1 MADMNMELRSV
12 SHRFWNMVN
21 PLHRRMALQVNPPQ
35 LVIYA
40 PTAIDGY
47 LHAQRIEEHYRTKTS
62 LDNMHLIQST
72 AAAPMMQQQQQQQPR
87 QPSRFRKAV
96 FTVIQQAIEFLM
108 QINLPSVLLTLV
120 LVGIL
125 MWLNPSSHERWLQ
138 PMWRFLIDD
147 VLDMIRIKVVRIV
160 SWSDNYDKDGV
171 HRGAI
176 SAQKQFNQ
184 QQLEHN
190 IKDVT
195 IKTLS
200 GRHIADIRR
209 LAINAKHGTVVSCGQ
224 DGRIIMWDADHAEW
238 MARLDRMR
246 KTHGEIMEADL
257 NPKYWRTGDNRRLV
271 RNNASTTTNDLQS
284 TLLQSARC
292 IKMDQGNKWIAAGFD
307 DGIIRVWRITTGTLL
322 RELRVETRMPVTIEE
337 QQDPTALMT
346 LRHRKAANNNES
358 LIRNTRRTVT
368 DRVMA
373 VQFIG
378 AVTEYCHPLVA
389 EVAAKQRVKNAYDD
403 SSQNFLVSVHKSGM
417 MREWDILSGECIQSF
432 PSGHQRDVTV
442 LHVVEC
448 KPPHRKLGI
457 TWVFTASKDGLIKC
471 WERRLVK
478 QQQQQQHNM
487 DEQLDQD
494 NNTSTTT
501 WTCVYTIEGHYGHAI
516 TSLATEIPVG
526 GMGVLVSGSSDGAV
540 KVWDFESG
548 DAVCTLSAGGVQRKK
563 PEIHAGGPLLKF
575 SKFNH
580 AEDVYYGSENLYRL
594 DEHDNDKSAD
604 HHGPITQVVVTRYCE
619 VENGPGICRGCDTC
633 FGNGFGIASCS
644 MDENV
649 HVWRLERADGKHEGS
664 CTLCSKDY
672 HQKRR
677 KPRQEETTSTTTV
690 NDFKSTRRRNGG
702 SGGNSSITTTTTGR
716 RVYGPPMTSAS
727 MTQHESTTTSADG
740 LVDIEQLG
748 GETNI
753 ALTPRFLGKIDQLAG
768 RGLVF
773 CNNMVLAGVRKKR
786 RGDWEA
792 WFASLKY
799 YDEGCQDDITIP
811 VEAFDLDTTHK
822 KQANFTQNA
831 PSSSSGVIQDRGL
844 WNDVKRWLFG
854 DEAAV
859 KRQRQ
864 HQSWEPENSSDDDE
878 SYDEASEL
886 LPFSTVRHAV
896 PLDGSGI
903 ACDYGNFIKLV
914 YLDDQCHKRSQRMD
928 ESIVSKKGCKCGDK
942 CAGSSACCGGS
953 NCSSGGGRD
962 KKQCC
967 GGTSSSK
974 RAVRR
979 QRNQNTAAI
988 SKNLCNVSECSTANC
1003 SRASDCPVAAT
1014 SSSSS
1019 SKTRNVYR
1027 WS

>member
-1 MADMNMELRSV
+1 MNMELRSV

-40 PTAIDGY
+40 PTAMDGY
-47 LHAQRIEEHYRTKTS
+47 LHATRIEEHYRTKSS
-62 LDNMHLIQST
+62 LDEQHPIQPAA
-72 AAAPMMQQQQQQQPR
+72 AAAPMIQPR
-87 QPSRFRKAV
+87 QHSLFRKAV
-96 FTVIQQAIEFLM
+96 FTFIQHVIDFLM

-120 LVGIL
+120 LVGIIL
-125 MWLNPSSHERWLQ
+125 WLNPSSHERWLQ
-138 PMWRFLIDD
+138 PMWRFLVDD
-147 VLDMIRIKVVRIV
+147 VLDTLRVKVNRII

-224 DGRIIMWDADHAEW
+224 DGRIIMWDADNAEW

-257 NPKYWRTGDNRRLV
+257 NPKYWRMGDNRRMI
-271 RNNASTTTNDLQS
+271 RNTSTTKADDLES

-337 QQDPTALMT
+337 QQDSATMT
-346 LRHRKAANNNES
+346 LRHRKTINNDES
-358 LIRNTRRTVT
+358 IRNTRRTVM
-368 DRVMA
+368 DRVVA

-389 EVAAKQRVKNAYDD
+389 QVAAKQRVKHAYDD

-417 MREWDILSGECIQSF
+417 LREWDILSGECIQSF

-478 QQQQQQHNM
+478 QQHM
-487 DEQLDQD
+487 DESLEQD
-494 NNTSTTT
+494 MSSSTI
-501 WTCVYTIEGHYGHAI
+501 WTCIYTIEGHAGHAI

-548 DAVCTLSAGGVQRKK
+548 DAVCTLSSGGIQRKK

-580 AEDVYYGSENLYRL
+580 AEDVYYGSDNLYRL

-619 VENGPGICRGCDTC
+619 VEKGPGICRGCDTC
-633 FGNGFGIASCS
+633 FGNGFGIASCA
-644 MDENV
+644 MDETV

-677 KPRQEETTSTTTV
+677 KPRQEDTITTTV
-690 NDFKSTRRRNGG
+690 ITNDFKSARRRNG
-702 SGGNSSITTTTTGR
+702 NTATTTTGR
-716 RVYGPPMTSAS
+716 RVYGPPMTVS
-727 MTQHESTTTSADG
+727 QHDVPGTDG

-786 RGDWEA
+786 RHGDWEA

-799 YDEGCQDDITIP
+799 YDEGCQDEIMIP

-822 KQANFTQNA
+822 PSCTQKESN
-831 PSSSSGVIQDRGL
+831 IRDRGL
-844 WNDVKRWLFG
+844 WDDIKRWLFG

-859 KRQRQ
+859 RRQQ
-864 HQSWEPENSSDDDE
+864 QQSWEPEDDSDDE
-878 SYDEASEL
+878 SYDEANEL

-903 ACDYGNFIKLV
+903 ACDYGNFIKLI
-914 YLDDQCHKRSQRMD
+914 YLDDQCRKRSQAVD
-928 ESIVSKKGCKCGDK
+928 ESSMSNVSKKGCKCGDK

-953 NCSSGGGRD
+953 NCSSGGD

-967 GGTSSSK
+967 GGTSK

-979 QRNQNTAAI
+979 QRNQRTAAVTK
-988 SKNLCNVSECSTANC
+988 SLCNVSECSTANC
-1003 SRASDCPVAAT
+1003 SRASDCPAAT

-1019 SKTRNVYR
+1019 SLSSKTRNIYSR
-1027 WS
+1027 S